1 MSIQISMMI
10 NSFNW
15 YKLGIFFLP
24 VFVHAQMQT
33 PEVVLKTCHFTHSCL
48 RPTSTDRLDHA
59 ISEGSGL
66 TAWNGFIW
74 THNDS
79 GPARIYALD
88 SIDGKIVKTIDLPGI
103 KNKDWEEISQD
114 SHFLYVG
121 DFGNNGGDKKQLQI
135 YRVDKSSVLKEKVV
149 MDSISFEWP
158 DLGIPNEPK
167 INFDCEAMVLMHDSI
182 FLFTKEYRKHRCS
195 RIFKIPAKPGNY
207 IAQYVATLKTRL
219 LVTGADYAPNKKR
232 IVLCGYS
239 MWLKPRL
246 LVLNLPDSR
255 NLKEITKGKKIRI
268 RRKLQ
273 QIEGIC
279 SFNKEDYY
287 LVSEAMNLRLWIN
300 KPKLYHVKIK

>member
-1 MSIQISMMI
+1 M
-10 NSFNW
+10 FK
-15 YKLGIFFLP
+15 KLKLVIFFLP
-24 VFVHAQMQT
+24 VLLNAQLQISG
-33 PEVVLKTCHFTHSCL
+33 VVLKTCHFTHDRT
-48 RPTSTDRLDHA
+48 RPTATHKLDHV

-79 GPARIYALD
+79 GPARIYGLD
-88 SIDGKIVKTIDLPGI
+88 SVGGKVVKTVNLPDV

-114 SHFLYVG
+114 SHFLYIG
-121 DFGNNGGDKKQLQI
+121 DFGNNGGNRERLQI
-135 YRVDKSSVLKEKVV
+135 YSLSKVALLEDKVV

-158 DLGIPNEPK
+158 DLGISDVHK
-167 INFDCEAMVLMHDSI
+167 INFDCEAMVIVKDSI
-182 FLFTKEYRKHRCS
+182 FLFTKEYKKQRCS

-207 IAQYVATLKTRL
+207 IAEYVATLKTRL
-219 LVTGADYAPNKKR
+219 LITGADYASDKKH

-239 MWLKPRL
+239 LWLKPKL
-246 LVLNLPDSR
+246 LVLTIPDSG
-255 NLKEITKGKKIRI
+255 NLKEIAKGKKIRI

-287 LVSEAMNLRLWIN
+287 LVGEATNLRLWVN
-300 KPKLYHVKIK
+300 KPKLYRVKVK